1 MTDRQRDLVQSTWEY
16 VLPLADIAV
25 ELFYAEL
32 FRRDPSLRDFI
43 ADKLSAQK
51 RILVPGFA
59 ILVRGLDDLDTFLPA
74 LRQLG
79 RRHPDHGVH
88 YAAPD
93 SARAALLHTLREILG
108 PLFTPEVE
116 EAWTAVYDLIATTA
130 AADHPRA
137 AA

>member
-1 MTDRQRDLVQSTWEY
+1 MTDRQRDQVQNTWEY

-43 ADKLSAQK
+43 GDKLSAQK

-59 ILVRGLDDLDTFLPA
+59 ILVRGLDDLDTFPTA

-79 RRHPDHGVH
+79 RRHPGHGIH

-93 SARAALLHTLREILG
+93 SARGALLHTLREILG
-108 PLFTPEVE
+108 PLFTPEAE
-116 EAWTAVYDLIATTA
+116 QAWTAVYDLIATA
-130 AADHPRA
+130 AADHPRVA
-137 AA
+137 A